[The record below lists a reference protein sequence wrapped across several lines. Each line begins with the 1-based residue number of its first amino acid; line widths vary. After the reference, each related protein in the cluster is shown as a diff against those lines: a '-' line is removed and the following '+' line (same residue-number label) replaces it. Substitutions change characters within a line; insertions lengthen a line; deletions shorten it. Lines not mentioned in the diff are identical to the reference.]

1 MQKNSGRWK
10 ISELWGRNDVYNVQY
25 LRYVHEGGQR
35 RLVLWKPWEESRETE
50 REKRKGGRKKRR
62 VKKVKRESILHVSG
76 RAVWPPE
83 TSPETYSS
91 THTIGYRLRLPVYLP
106 GTQTPETAS
115 KLRWTLPLSLPYTH
129 TYTQTHTGLRQVLL
143 FPVWQVRLSIRET
156 RYYSLYETLQFVVEW
171 VHVSNKSGQFLT
183 DPLQSLTSHPAWLCF
198 CVPGTRRG

>member
-10 ISELWGRNDVYNVQY
+10 ISELGGRNNVYNVQY

-35 RLVLWKPWEESRETE
+35 RLVWWKPWEESRETE

-129 TYTQTHTGLRQVLL
+129 RHTHIYTNTHRPEASTSVPRMT
-143 FPVWQVRLSIRET
+143 SET
-156 RYYSLYETLQFVVEW
+156 VDPRNKVLQFIWDTAVCRW
-171 VHVSNKSGQFLT
+171 MS
-183 DPLQSLTSHPAWLCF
+183 AC
-198 CVPGTRRG
+198 